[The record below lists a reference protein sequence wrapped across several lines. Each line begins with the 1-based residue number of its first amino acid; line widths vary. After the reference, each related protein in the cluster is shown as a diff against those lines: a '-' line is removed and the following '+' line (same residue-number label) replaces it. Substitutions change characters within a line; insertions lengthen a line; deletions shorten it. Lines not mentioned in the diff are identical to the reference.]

1 MSGYRALLVR
11 YLRPLKAQA
20 AALAVLLLASIGLQ
34 LVQPQILRAFID
46 AATTGTDADYLRNAA
61 LLFIGLAIVQQ
72 AAAVLATY
80 FSERV
85 GWSATNA
92 LREDL
97 MLHCL
102 RLDLAFHKARTPG
115 ELIERIDGDVN
126 ALATF
131 FSQLVVQ
138 IIGNALLFAGVVIVL
153 ARDDWRAALGL
164 MVFGAVCFGVM
175 TRLRTISV
183 PYWRRQREASAD
195 LFGYIEERL
204 GGTEDVRSS
213 GAESYVLHRLYPR
226 LKQRV
231 ETMVIARIVGSSQWS
246 VPNMIF
252 AFWNVAAFIYV
263 GWLYRQGQLTIGS
276 GFLILHYVGISFRP
290 LRVISQ
296 QMEELQKAS
305 AGFVRIKDLV
315 AERSALASGDD
326 SLRLPAGPLAVEF
339 DRVTFRYDDTE
350 GDDTVLNEVSFSLWP
365 GETLGLLG
373 RTGSGKTTI
382 TRLLFRFYDPT
393 AGTLRMGGVDAA
405 RLSPPTIRERIGL
418 VTQDVQLFRATVRE
432 NVTLFDEAID
442 DARIAGAFEDL
453 GLSGW
458 FRALP
463 DGLDTLLGAA
473 GGGLSAGEAQLLAF
487 TRVFLRDPGLV
498 ILDEASSRLDPAT
511 EMLIDRAVERLL
523 RDRTGIIIAHRL
535 STISRVDKVLILEHG
550 RTVEL
555 GARDTLVADP
565 SSRLSDLL
573 RAGLE
578 RVDGEPARAEAVP
591 A

>member
-1 MSGYRALLVR
+1 MGGYRSLLSR
-11 YLRPLKAQA
+11 YLRPLKAQT
-20 AALAVLLLASIGLQ
+20 AALSVLLLVSIGLQ
-34 LVQPQILRAFID
+34 IVQPQILRAFID
-46 AATTGTDADYLRNAA
+46 AATTTTTAEYLRNTA
-61 LLFIGLAIVQQ
+61 LVFIGLAIVQQ

-80 FSERV
+80 FSEQV

-138 IIGNALLFAGVVIVL
+138 IVGNGLLFFGIVIVL
-153 ARDDWRAALGL
+153 VRDDWRSALGL
-164 MVFGAVCFGVM
+164 VIFGVLCVAIM
-175 TRLRTISV
+175 TRLRLISV
-183 PYWRRQREASAD
+183 PHWRRQREASAD

-226 LKQRV
+226 LKRRV
-231 ETMVIARIVGSSQWS
+231 ETMVIARIVGASQWS
-246 VPNMIF
+246 IPNALF
-252 AFWNVAAFIYV
+252 ALWNVAAFVYV
-263 GWLYRQGQLTIGS
+263 AWLYRQGAMTIGT
-276 GFLILHYVGISFRP
+276 GFLIMNYVGISFRP
-290 LRVISQ
+290 LRIISQ

-305 AGFVRIKDLV
+305 AGFIRIKDLA
-315 AERSALASGDD
+315 AERSTLVTGDGEVQ
-326 SLRLPAGPLAVEF
+326 LPAGPLSVEF
-339 DRVTFRYDDTE
+339 DDVTFRYDDAE
-350 GDDTVLNEVSFSLWP
+350 GDDTVLNDVSFALRP

-382 TRLLFRFYDPT
+382 TRLLFRFYDPS
-393 AGTLRMGGVDAA
+393 GGVVRLGDVDTA
-405 RLSPPTIRERIGL
+405 RLTPPVIRDRIGL

-432 NVTLFDEAID
+432 NVTLFDDRID
-442 DARIAGAFEDL
+442 DAKIIAAFDDL
-453 GLSGW
+453 DLSAW

-463 DGLDTLLGAA
+463 DGLDTILGAG

-523 RDRTGIIIAHRL
+523 LNRTAVIIAHRL
-535 STISRVDKVLILEHG
+535 STISRVDQVLILEHG
-550 RTVEL
+550 RTVES
-555 GARDTLVADP
+555 GRRATLAADP
-565 SSRLSDLL
+565 GSRLATLL

-578 RVDGEPARAEAVP
+578 HADQLPEAVP